1 MDVVYVGETL
11 YIFPCCIFCHPHV
24 VYFARSRGKKEGP
37 RRPGST
43 LSAGHH
49 QPSDPPRDGD
59 AHPALN
65 KPYRDPAGYSTP
77 PRSTPAG
84 SKTFS
89 PPRNEPNSGAAQL
102 KCTVLHDPQRPV
114 IPGLWRGPGNGV
126 ACSGEYAN
134 AGSNGRFG
142 LDWGEPVRCPSKKF
156 IAAISV
162 KLLSENHAV
171 AYLHRFLVDSGSR

>member
-1 MDVVYVGETL
+1 MYILPIGRL

-49 QPSDPPRDGD
+49 QPFDPPRDGD

-65 KPYRDPAGYSTP
+65 KPYRDPACYSTP
-77 PRSTPAG
+77 PRSTSAG
-84 SKTFS
+84 PKTSS
-89 PPRNEPNSGAAQL
+89 PPRNDPNSGAARL
-102 KCTVLHDPQRPV
+102 KCTVSYDPQRPV

-142 LDWGEPVRCPSKKF
+142 LDCSKPARCPSRKF

-162 KLLSENHAV
+162 KPLSENHAV
-171 AYLHRFLVDSGSR
+171 AYLHRFLVD

>member
-1 MDVVYVGETL
+1 ML
-11 YIFPCCIFCHPHV
+11 YILPPPCCIFCQIQ
-24 VYFARSRGKKEGP
+24 RQKRGSEAP
-37 RRPGST
+37 REHTLGGSPPAGRPSHG
-43 LSAGHH
+43 
-49 QPSDPPRDGD
+49 DD
-59 AHPALN
+59 AHPAPN
-65 KPYRDPAGYSTP
+65 KPHRDPAHYSAP

-84 SKTFS
+84 PKTSS
-89 PPRNEPNSGAAQL
+89 PPRNDPNSGAARL
-102 KCTVLHDPQRPV
+102 NCTVLNDPKRPV

-142 LDWGEPVRCPSKKF
+142 LDRGKPVRCPSRKF

-171 AYLHRFLVDSGSR
+171 AYLHRFLVD